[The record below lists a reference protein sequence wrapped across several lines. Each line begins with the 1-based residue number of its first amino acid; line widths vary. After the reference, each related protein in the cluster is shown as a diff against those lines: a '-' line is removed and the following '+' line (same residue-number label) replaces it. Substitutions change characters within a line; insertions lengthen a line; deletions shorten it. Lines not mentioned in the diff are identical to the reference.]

1 MRVIS
6 GETVYERTHRVLM
19 VLDRR
24 RTVREIS
31 EMTGLEYRMVYRCI
45 ARLISLGFD
54 VRNDLR
60 HYWVEEG

>member
-1 MRVIS
+1 MRVTS

-31 EMTGLEYRMVYRCI
+31 DMTGLEYRMVYRCI